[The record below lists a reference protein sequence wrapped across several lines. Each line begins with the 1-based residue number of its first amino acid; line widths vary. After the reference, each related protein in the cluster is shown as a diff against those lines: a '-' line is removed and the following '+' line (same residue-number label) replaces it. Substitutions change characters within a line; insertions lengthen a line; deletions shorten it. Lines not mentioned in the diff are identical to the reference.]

1 MVEGTCRVKMMT
13 LTPPTEDQASTPVR
27 QDYRPVCLSHTL
39 LVRPLT
45 LFSKTV
51 LLKRLFFSAVL
62 QRVVESESLHLYSL
76 SAPFAVEKCAPDC
89 CQKEGKDPASQ
100 RFFF

>member
-1 MVEGTCRVKMMT
+1 MVEGACRVKMIT
-13 LTPPTEDQASTPVR
+13 LTPTAEDQASTPVR

-39 LVRPLT
+39 SSDHSPFFPKQF
-45 LFSKTV
+45 FSKDC
-51 LLKRLFFSAVL
+51 FFSAVL
-62 QRVVESESLHLYSL
+62 QRVVEPESLHLYSL
-76 SAPFAVEKCAPDC
+76 SAPLAVEKCAPDC